1 MGWGGRWQGGTG
13 WGTHVT
19 TWLIRVSVWQ
29 EPLQYCKLISLHIIK
44 INEKKRGNFPQSG
57 FEITPF
63 RLCLDGT
70 QQPTVPYPVVHLSVT
85 Q

>member
-1 MGWGGRWQGGTG
+1 MIKVQYQKIGNWGIPVYPR
-13 WGTHVT
+13 
-19 TWLIRVSVWQ
+19 LIHVSVWQ
-29 EPLQYCKLISLHIIK
+29 EPLQYCKVISLHIIK

-70 QQPTVPYPVVHLSVT
+70 QQPTVPYPVVHLRVT
-85 Q
+85 P